1 MRGAGMSNFFG
12 VGNSSSNHSGLL
24 RIMQLYSIVGA
35 GVFGLIHMF
44 APGILETILDAP
56 ENSLMLGDMFVGAV
70 FLSFA
75 LVGILTFKSPEAYAP
90 VASFQGVYKTVWC
103 VAFIITV
110 AAGSIEL
117 NLFTSVY
124 FLIMA
129 SYSIGDYLVFKLND

>member
-1 MRGAGMSNFFG
+1 MSNFFG

-70 FLSFA
+70 VLSFA

-110 AAGSIEL
+110 AAGSI
-117 NLFTSVY
+117 
-124 FLIMA
+124 
-129 SYSIGDYLVFKLND
+129 